1 MEGSE
6 AFNGFPGV
14 GVTGRGSGRV
24 VCVCVCGGGGRGGG
38 GSGRGA
44 KTGPNSK
51 HWFTASFERRCRKAT
66 QLGAAASLK

>member
-24 VCVCVCGGGGRGGG
+24 VCVCVCGGGGGGG
-38 GSGRGA
+38 PWEGGKDGA
-44 KTGPNSK
+44 KL
-51 HWFTASFERRCRKAT
+51 KA
-66 QLGAAASLK
+66 LVYGIL